1 MYRLCCLFIINDIET
16 TETQGPSNITVLY
29 HSPSL
34 WGHERHSTHNA
45 EAARTKKSPRLRG
58 CGVKGLTTPPQ
69 PLTKVPSKCKRGES
83 SSNGV
88 AQRPLDRC
96 HRRRTRRART
106 RRARAPASGSGTSS
120 ISRPKSDRGRSCSIQ
135 QQLRLFRMDTV
146 DVDCH
151 PCASKQEQIVKF
163 ACREQGLGRAVE
175 RSKRSSW

>member
-1 MYRLCCLFIINDIET
+1 MYRLCCLFIRNDIET
-16 TETQGPSNITVLY
+16 TETQGHSNITVLY
-29 HSPSL
+29 HSHL
-34 WGHERHSTHNA
+34 CDATRDTLHT
-45 EAARTKKSPRLRG
+45 TRG
-58 CGVKGLTTPPQ
+58 SAHGKEP
-69 PLTKVPSKCKRGES
+69 KVPSKCKRGGS

-96 HRRRTRRART
+96 QRLRARRARA

-135 QQLRLFRMDTV
+135 QHLRLFRMDTM

-151 PCASKQEQIVKF
+151 PCASKQEQIVKL

-175 RSKRSSW
+175 RSKSSSW